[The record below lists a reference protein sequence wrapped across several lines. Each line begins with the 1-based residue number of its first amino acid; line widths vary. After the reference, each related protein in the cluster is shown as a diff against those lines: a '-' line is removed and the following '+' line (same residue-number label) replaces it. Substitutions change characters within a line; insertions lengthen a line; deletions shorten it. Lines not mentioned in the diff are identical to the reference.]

1 MNISK
6 VSSQQSRILG
16 ENGLL
21 GIPQQDLL
29 KFLLSFDPKKPLPKK
44 VHELLVGYLLV
55 QFLEDDQKES
65 AIIGFPAAEDWGKQC
80 IEVPLTLDWLLEHDE
95 LLIDDTDADIM
106 VRSSGITIKYQVTR
120 FVYPVG
126 GNALRR
132 LADLIAY
139 KCKHQQPDPHLNLLV
154 SIERTPHITES
165 ELQSLLIHTSIPFN
179 SILLIMKSSRAKG
192 EIKFCSL
199 YPKMVIGKTVHT
211 RLPI

>member
-6 VSSQQSRILG
+6 VSCQQSRILG

-29 KFLLSFDPKKPLPKK
+29 KYLQSFDPKKSLPKK

-55 QFLEDDQKES
+55 QFVEEDQRES
-65 AIIGFPAAEDWGKQC
+65 AIIGFPAAEGWEKRCVGGS
-80 IEVPLTLDWLLEHDE
+80 LTLDWLLKHHQV
-95 LLIDDTDADIM
+95 LVKDTDADIM

-120 FVYPVG
+120 FVYPIG

-154 SIERTPHITES
+154 SIEKTPHISES
-165 ELQSLLIHTSIPFN
+165 ELRILLINTSIPY
-179 SILLIMKSSRAKG
+179 SSIILLMKASREIG
-192 EIKFCSL
+192 EVKYCML
-199 YPKMVIGKTVHT
+199 YPKMVIGKTIQVD
-211 RLPI
+211 LPI